1 MHTAQVCAFG
11 DACDPL
17 VEASVRGDGEEA
29 RKWEEEREKE
39 QQQEKEQEDK
49 EEVVEQESQDD
60 DGVVKKG
67 RGDSQTCSTSIL
79 GPSTLSSVLVWS
91 YP

>member
-1 MHTAQVCAFG
+1 MRLLRIEYCAAHCTLHTAHYTQVCAFA

-29 RKWEEEREKE
+29 KKWEEEREKE
-39 QQQEKEQEDK
+39 QQEEKEQEEK

-67 RGDSQTCSTSIL
+67 RGM
-79 GPSTLSSVLVWS
+79 V
-91 YP
+91 